1 LIEEIELSILQNGG
15 LTQCAPSPKGDA
27 GGMAPPRMAGGKAAN
42 VGALPTH
49 GRRRWG
55 NTRAVAEGTKIYF
68 CSSIRVLRAFIYQSQ
83 IMDLLNAITGPN
95 INPQVACHPTKFIQA
110 DELRSDHG
118 IPHIRIVD

>member
-1 LIEEIELSILQNGG
+1 LIEEIELSILQDGG
-15 LTQCAPSPKGDA
+15 LTQCAPSPKGDV

-55 NTRAVAEGTKIYF
+55 NTRAVAEGTY
-68 CSSIRVLRAFIYQSQ
+68 SSIRVLRAFIYQSQ
-83 IMDLLNAITGPN
+83 MMDLLNANTGPD